1 MSRINASVTIFQPRA
16 AEMELETG
24 LKSGALFLTL
34 SDQPVFIALNTSR
47 SDVAAEVAAMERLAE
62 LAGEAAARLRA
73 LADTTRPVMGG
84 ERR

>member
-1 MSRINASVTIFQPRA
+1 MSRINASVTLFQPRA

-24 LKSGALFLTL
+24 PMSGALFLTV

-62 LAGEAAARLRA
+62 LATEAAARLRA
-73 LADTTRPVMGG
+73 LADAAAAAMGG
-84 ERR
+84 ERP